1 MLVPRKSIIIKLS
14 SVVVVLLALVYL
26 FTFHSENL
34 DYESIK
40 TGIGRVTSTKGN
52 KKLFEDE
59 TDPSKHSGW
68 DEDTK
73 KIMQFIHDDAKL
85 DSTLNSRTQFFAKIF
100 NAIAQNTPE
109 IPALD
114 KYKNE
119 KCGVQMV
126 DQDSQPYFTYEELL
140 NYLIVS
146 ETDIAELKLKHES
159 FLSHLPRNLPN
170 DIYTKDSSGV
180 VYVGGNQFTWLALIS
195 IMNLRYLGSKLPVEI
210 LIPKFEEYELKI
222 CSEILP
228 LYDAKCIYLPKL
240 VGENIANTYN
250 FKGYQYKSL
259 ALALSSFENV
269 LLLDADN
276 TPLVNPDYL
285 FDSEPF
291 IGSGLILWPDFWKRT
306 THPSYYKIINFPI
319 DSSKRR
325 DYGYVEYGEKFEPVT
340 PEGTI
345 LLHQLENTL
354 PDPSSESGQL
364 LINKREHI
372 QTILLAIYYN
382 SLGPKY
388 YYPLLSQGA
397 AGEGDKETFI
407 AAAHALRK
415 EYYTVKKHVAALGRF
430 RHGEFFGSA
439 MGQYNPKEDW
449 ELLEKYKG
457 QNIEVDE
464 KPHFAFLH
472 ANFPKLDP
480 WSMMIDDII
489 IEKSNAQRNRLFG
502 ENFIDEIG
510 YDFELETWK
519 NMEKLLCEDKL
530 EFANFVNKDVSSE
543 TVCAEVRNHL
553 DYLKSTT
560 H

>member
-1 MLVPRKSIIIKLS
+1 MLAPRKSIVIKLS
-14 SVVVVLLALVYL
+14 ALAVVLLALVYL
-26 FTFHSENL
+26 LTFHSENL

-40 TGIGRVTSTKGN
+40 SGIGRVTSSTSKS
-52 KKLFEDE
+52 LFEDE
-59 TDPSKHSGW
+59 TDPAKHKSW
-68 DEDTK
+68 DDDKK
-73 KIMQFIHDDAKL
+73 KIMQFIHDDAKY
-85 DSTLNSRTQFFAKIF
+85 DKTLKSRTEFFAKIF
-100 NAIAQNTPE
+100 KAIAQNTPN

-114 KYKNE
+114 KYKTE
-119 KCGVQMV
+119 KCDVQMV
-126 DQDSQPYFTYEELL
+126 DQDSQPYFTNEELL

-146 ETDIAELKLKHES
+146 ESDTAELKLKHES
-159 FLSHLPRNLPN
+159 FISNLPKN
-170 DIYTKDSSGV
+170 LPDGLYNKETTGI
-180 VYVGGNQFTWLALIS
+180 VYVGGNQFTWLSLMS
-195 IMNLRYLGSKLPVEI
+195 IMNLRYLGSELPVEI
-210 LIPKFEEYELKI
+210 LIPKFEEYELQI

-228 LYDAKCIYLPKL
+228 RYNARCIYLPKL
-240 VGENIANTYN
+240 VGEDVASNYN

-276 TPLVNPDYL
+276 TPLAIPDPL
-285 FDSEPF
+285 FQSEPF
-291 IGSGLILWPDFWKRT
+291 TGSGLVLWPDFWKRT

-325 DYGYVEYGEKFEPVT
+325 DYGYVEYGEKVKPVSS
-340 PEGTI
+340 EGI
-345 LLHQLENTL
+345 ALLHQLENTL

-364 LINKREHI
+364 LINKRDHI
-372 QTILLAIYYN
+372 QTILLVLYYN
-382 SLGPKY
+382 SHGPKY

-415 EYYTVKKHVAALGRF
+415 NYYPVKKHVAALGRF

-439 MGQYNPKEDW
+439 MGQFNPKEDW
-449 ELLEKYKG
+449 ELVQKYRG
-457 QNIEVDE
+457 QDVEVEE
-464 KPHFAFLH
+464 KPHLAFLH

-489 IEKSNAQRNRLFG
+489 IEKSSAQRNRLFG
-502 ENFIDEIG
+502 EGFIDEIG

-530 EFANFVNKDVSSE
+530 EFANFANKDISSD
-543 TVCAEVRNHL
+543 TVCNEVRNHL
-553 DYLKSTT
+553 DYLRSTT